1 MDGAEGSAL
10 EWALALLHAPGKR
23 HALRLKPLPEGMDG
37 LLGIAAGAMPD
48 ALAEAVR
55 TFGEPEARIREA
67 AQFYV
72 REVLF
77 FPQADAYR
85 VLGCAADASNASIK
99 AHHRLLQHWLHPDRL
114 HNEDDAI
121 FASRVN
127 VAWNRLRNPE
137 RREAY
142 DRALQE
148 EQALVEFD
156 GDDAIAS
163 VRTWI
168 PDVEI
173 PRNPWWHR
181 VPMLVLSASCLLLV
195 VLVLRD
201 TESGPDRWDDVSG
214 EPSGNAAAAGIDEIS
229 VPNRAAPA
237 APAAVARR
245 AAAPVRALEG
255 PVADPTPLA
264 ASLPPMPVVE
274 IAPLTPQAI
283 RELESASQA
292 PVVPVRPPAPVAKAP
307 APVPVMPAP
316 VPKAPAPVAVAV
328 AAPAPKAPVPVPVP
342 APPKAPV
349 SVAARPAAPLAV
361 ARRAPAPQA
370 EYTPPAPAAQ
380 AASRAQLLPSYARIQ
395 QAWSAGDQLLRFMA
409 AVGRPPPPIW
419 NSPGI
424 QSSADALRQDMHG
437 GGRVRLSG
445 PQWQIGERS
454 AVLTSSYV
462 VQGNEADAGR
472 LTADLVW
479 REDRWL
485 VVGLSIERTQ

>member
-23 HALRLKPLPEGMDG
+23 HALRQKPLPSGMDG

-85 VLGCAADASNASIK
+85 VLGVDADASDASIK

-142 DRALQE
+142 DRTLQE
-148 EQALVEFD
+148 EQPLVEFD
-156 GDDAIAS
+156 AGDAIAS

-168 PDVEI
+168 PDAEV
-173 PRNPWWHR
+173 PRNPWRHR
-181 VPMLVLSASCLLLV
+181 VPVLVLSASCLLLV
-195 VLVLRD
+195 VMVLRD
-201 TESGPDRWDDVSG
+201 TESGEGRWESVSS
-214 EPSGNAAAAGIDEIS
+214 EAPGNAAAPGLTEIS
-229 VPNRAAPA
+229 VPSPAAPA
-237 APAAVARR
+237 APAAVARQ
-245 AAAPVRALEG
+245 AAAPVRAVERSF
-255 PVADPTPLA
+255 ADPTPVA
-264 ASLPPMPVVE
+264 ASLPPMPVVA
-274 IAPLTPQAI
+274 IAPLTPRAI
-283 RELESASQA
+283 RELEAASQV
-292 PVVPVRPPAPVAKAP
+292 PVVPVRLPAPVAVA
-307 APVPVMPAP
+307 
-316 VPKAPAPVAVAV
+316 KAPAPVAVAV
-328 AAPAPKAPVPVPVP
+328 AAPVPKAPVPVAVALAAPV
-342 APPKAPV
+342 PKAPV
-349 SVAARPAAPLAV
+349 PAV
-361 ARRAPAPQA
+361 ARSAATPAVARSAPAPQA
-370 EYTPPAPAAQ
+370 EYIPPAVAKPAA
-380 AASRAQLLPSYARIQ
+380 RAEPLPSYARIQ

-424 QSSADALRQDMHG
+424 QSSADALRQDLHG

-454 AVLTSSYV
+454 AVLTSSYA
-462 VQGNEADAGR
+462 VQGNKADAGR

-479 REDRWL
+479 RGDRWL
-485 VVGLSIERTQ
+485 VVGLSIERVQ